1 MRAQRTRFTYR
12 ISCRSFLDF
21 PKETSSRWACI
32 KTVEDGN
39 FVLSSLSYQEEIR
52 MDATAV
58 IKPQAPIAAISPRRW
73 PLRMMLVLALAG
85 VLFCARLSERALWS
99 EEVRWAEIPR
109 EMQHSGNYFWP
120 TINGRTYYDKPLGS
134 YWLVLLASLVTG
146 GVDEASARLPSALCG
161 LIAVALAML
170 IARRLYDDDTALW
183 SGAILATSFSF
194 VFFARNASADVETC
208 AGVLAALW
216 LFLCHEAKPAGAW
229 TVLLWF
235 VMALTSLT
243 KGLLGFALPI
253 LIIGLYSTLVPPPT
267 RSLTRVGAPKR
278 SIRALLERNRWL
290 FNRWSLAA
298 IPLSALVYLG
308 PFLLSMA
315 ATGEYEGLQ
324 MVYRENI
331 RRFFDPV
338 NHRGPIYLYAYVIFL
353 LMAPWSLLLPAALA
367 HAHFVVHDSNRAIS
381 EDEPHDP
388 RSQAQLGN
396 EMATRDADGK
406 EIRGRAFAL
415 VYFWSMFVFFTLSSS
430 RRSYYLLPI
439 LPAGAFLIARLLAG
453 RATLGRIAYGLFL
466 AGFFLVSLAML
477 LSIAALAPAS
487 WWLPEPWDSLAA
499 LPCPVAF
506 ILMWLI
512 SIAGVGYA
520 LMRLSRRRVATSF
533 GVSAFSFMAFLYLFA
548 LPATEIYRTQKPFAD
563 AVKQKIGSET
573 DRLALY
579 GTREIVYYLDVPAPI
594 AEYHTPEELQRG
606 LREKSL
612 RLIVLRRRDW
622 ECMKM
627 NGKVLV
633 AETIHPWESSE
644 LAKNKLLL
652 VEGVTSVHP

>member
-1 MRAQRTRFTYR
+1 
-12 ISCRSFLDF
+12 
-21 PKETSSRWACI
+21 
-32 KTVEDGN
+32 
-39 FVLSSLSYQEEIR
+39 

-58 IKPQAPIAAISPRRW
+58 ITPQAPIAAKSVSRW
-73 PLRMMLVLALAG
+73 PLRMMVVLALGG
-85 VLFCARLSERALWS
+85 VLFCARLCERALWS

-109 EMQHSGNYFWP
+109 ELQQSGNYFWP

-146 GVDEASARLPSALCG
+146 GVDETSARLPSAISG
-161 LIAVALAML
+161 LFAVALAML
-170 IARRLYDDDTALW
+170 IARRLYDDDTALL

-216 LFLCHEAKPAGAW
+216 IFLRHEAKPAGGW
-229 TVLLWF
+229 TLLLWF

-253 LIIGLYSTLVPPPT
+253 LIIGLYSTVVPQSTRSLTRLGAPT
-267 RSLTRVGAPKR
+267 RSLTRLGVLVRPL
-278 SIRALLERNRWL
+278 IERNRWL

-315 ATGEYEGLQ
+315 LTGETEGLE
-324 MVYRENI
+324 MVYRENL

-338 NHRGPIYLYAYVIFL
+338 NHRGPIYLYGYIIFL
-353 LMAPWSLLLPAALA
+353 LMAPWSLLLPAALT
-367 HAHFVVHDSNRAIS
+367 HAHFAAYGFNGAIS
-381 EDEPHDP
+381 ENEPHCRNRTP
-388 RSQAQLGN
+388 
-396 EMATRDADGK
+396 RDADGK
-406 EIRGRAFAL
+406 DSRGRAFAL
-415 VYFWSMFVFFTLSSS
+415 AYFWGTFVFFTLSSS

-439 LPAGAFLIARLLAG
+439 LPAGAFLIAWLLAG
-453 RATLGRIAYGLFL
+453 RARLRRITYGLVL
-466 AGFFLVSLAML
+466 AGFFLAGLAML

-487 WWLPEPWDSLAA
+487 WWLGEPWDSLPA
-499 LPCPVAF
+499 LPCPFAF
-506 ILMWLI
+506 IIVWLI

-520 LMRLSRRRVATSF
+520 LMKLSPRRVATSF
-533 GVSAFSFMAFLYLFA
+533 GVMAFSSMAYLYLFA
-548 LPATEIYRTQKPFAD
+548 LPATETYRTQKPFTD

-573 DRLALY
+573 DSLALY
-579 GTREIVYYLDVPAPI
+579 GTREIVYYLNAPAPI
-594 AEYHTPEELQRG
+594 AEYHTLEELQRG
-606 LREKSL
+606 LREKAP

-622 ECMKM
+622 ERMEL

-644 LAKNKLLL
+644 LAQNKLVL
-652 VEGVTSVHP
+652 VEVRMNVHP

>member
-1 MRAQRTRFTYR
+1 
-12 ISCRSFLDF
+12 
-21 PKETSSRWACI
+21 
-32 KTVEDGN
+32 
-39 FVLSSLSYQEEIR
+39 
-52 MDATAV
+52 MDATPV
-58 IKPQAPIAAISPRRW
+58 ITPEAPIAAKSVRRW

-99 EEVRWAEIPR
+99 EEVRWTEIPR
-109 EMQHSGNYFWP
+109 EMQQTGNYFWP

-146 GVDEASARLPSALCG
+146 GVDETSARLPSALSG
-161 LIAVALAML
+161 LLAVALAML
-170 IARRLYDDDTALW
+170 IARRLFDGDTALL

-267 RSLTRVGAPKR
+267 RSLTRLGAPKR
-278 SIRALLERNRWL
+278 SIRTLLERNRWL

-315 ATGEYEGLQ
+315 ATGETDGLQ

-367 HAHFVVHDSNRAIS
+367 HAHFMAFVSNRAIS
-381 EDEPHDP
+381 ENEPHDP

-396 EMATRDADGK
+396 EMATRNTAGK
-406 EIRGRAFAL
+406 ERRGQAFAL

-453 RATLGRIAYGLFL
+453 RATVGRIAYGLFL

-477 LSIAALAPAS
+477 LSITALMPTS
-487 WWLPEPWDSLAA
+487 WLLNERWERLPA

-506 ILMWLI
+506 LVMWLI

-520 LMRLSRRRVATSF
+520 LMKLSPRRVGMSF
-533 GVSAFSFMAFLYLFA
+533 GLIAFSFMAYSYLFA
-548 LPATEIYRTQKPFAD
+548 LPATETYRTQKPFAD
-563 AVKQKIGSET
+563 AVKET
-573 DRLALY
+573 IEAEPSRLALY
-579 GTREIVYYLDVPAPI
+579 GRGEIVYYLDAPAPI
-594 AEYHTPEELQRG
+594 AQFHTLEELLRG
-606 LREKSL
+606 LHEKSP

-622 ECMKM
+622 ERMKM

-633 AETIHPWESSE
+633 AETIHPWESSD
-644 LAKNKLLL
+644 LAQNKLVL
-652 VEGVTSVHP
+652 VEVRANVHP

>member
-1 MRAQRTRFTYR
+1 
-12 ISCRSFLDF
+12 L
-21 PKETSSRWACI
+21 
-32 KTVEDGN
+32 DGN
-39 FVLSSLSYQEEIR
+39 FLVFSPGRHEENR

-58 IKPQAPIAAISPRRW
+58 IKTQAPIAAKGVHRW
-73 PLRMMLVLALAG
+73 PLRMVLVLALAG

-109 EMQHSGNYFWP
+109 EMQQSGNYLWP

-134 YWLVLLASLVTG
+134 YWLVLLGSLVTG
-146 GVDEASARLPSALCG
+146 GVDETSARLPSALSG
-161 LIAVALAML
+161 LFAVALAML
-170 IARRLYDDDTALW
+170 IARRLYDDDTALLA
-183 SGAILATSFSF
+183 GVILATSFSF
-194 VFFARNASADVETC
+194 VFFARNASADVETI

-216 LFLCHEAKPAGAW
+216 IFLRHEAKPAGAW
-229 TVLLWF
+229 TLLLWF

-253 LIIGLYSTLVPPPT
+253 LIIGLYSTFVPQPT
-267 RSLTRVGAPKR
+267 RSLTRLGSPIRSLAGLGAPKR
-278 SIRALLERNRWL
+278 SIRAFVQRNRWL

-298 IPLSALVYLG
+298 IPLSVLVYLG

-315 ATGEYEGLQ
+315 VTGETEGLQ

-338 NHRGPIYLYAYVIFL
+338 NHRGPIYLYGYAIFL

-367 HAHFVVHDSNRAIS
+367 HAHFVAHDSNRAIS
-381 EDEPHDP
+381 EDEPHDWNRRP
-388 RSQAQLGN
+388 
-396 EMATRDADGK
+396 RDADGK
-406 EIRGRAFAL
+406 RNRGRAFAL
-415 VYFWSMFVFFTLSSS
+415 AYFWSMFVFFTMSSS

-466 AGFFLVSLAML
+466 AGFFLASLAML

-487 WWLPEPWDSLAA
+487 WRLSEPWERLPA
-499 LPCPVAF
+499 LPCPGAF
-506 ILMWLI
+506 IVMWLI

-520 LMRLSRRRVATSF
+520 LMKLSPRRAATSF
-533 GVSAFSFMAFLYLFA
+533 GVIAFSVMAYWYLFA
-548 LPATEIYRTQKPFAD
+548 LPATEIYRTQKPFAE

-579 GTREIVYYLDVPAPI
+579 GRGEIVYYLDAPAPI
-594 AEYHTPEELQRG
+594 TEYHTPEELQRG
-606 LREKSL
+606 LREKSP

-633 AETIHPWESSE
+633 AETIHRWESSE
-644 LAKNKLLL
+644 LAQNKLLL
-652 VEGVTSVHP
+652 VEVGTSVYP